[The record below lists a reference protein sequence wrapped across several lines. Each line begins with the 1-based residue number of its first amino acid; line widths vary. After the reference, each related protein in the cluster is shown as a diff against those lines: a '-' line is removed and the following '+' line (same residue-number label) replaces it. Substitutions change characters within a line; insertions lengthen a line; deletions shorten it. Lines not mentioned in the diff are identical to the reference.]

1 MTTTTVTIPNVHL
14 SLDDL
19 IQAVRQLEPDA
30 RAQVAEALLQDDLDR
45 RFVELIKRLAG
56 KEPPADITMADIN
69 AEIRSVRNRAR

>member
-1 MTTTTVTIPNVHL
+1 MTSTTVTIPNVHL

-19 IQAVRQLEPDA
+19 IRAVRQLEPEA

-45 RFVELIKRLAG
+45 RLAELIMRLAR

-69 AEIRSVRNRAR
+69 AEVRSVRNRAR